1 LVIVPV
7 NPGGSPL
14 ASATPSSPATE
25 TLGSL
30 SSAAPAASSAASSA
44 PAAPAQVASSGCA
57 NPCSTEG
64 AVVCFPPNSFGL
76 CDHGCAVVQPLAAGT
91 SCSNGVISRRAVP
104 CENCR
109 FMPRNH
115 TRHAH
120 HRHTVATYY

>member
-25 TLGSL
+25 TLGSP
-30 SSAAPAASSAASSA
+30 SSAAPAASSA